1 MYRQEHDGPLAEL
14 LGWTCIKT
22 DLAVNMGLRPDPA
35 GSWDQLVPI
44 VKFGLTVAP

>member
-22 DLAVNMGLRPDPA
+22 DLAVNMGLRTDPA
-35 GSWDQLVPI
+35 NQAHGGVD
-44 VKFGLTVAP
+44 KNRER